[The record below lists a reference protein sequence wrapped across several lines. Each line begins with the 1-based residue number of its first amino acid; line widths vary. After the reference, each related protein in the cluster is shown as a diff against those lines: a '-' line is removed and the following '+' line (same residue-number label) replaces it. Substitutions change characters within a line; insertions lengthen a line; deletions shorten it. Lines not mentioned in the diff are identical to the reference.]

1 MGEPALDVG
10 HFTLARRGFVIAL
23 VARGR
28 PDIAV
33 HQPVF
38 LATGLASLGIDDVVG
53 GRVQEDGTVFL
64 LPLLHIGEGPQ
75 GFDHMGIGIDDLER
89 HGFLPGLG
97 PERPVICPQDRP
109 SGSRFQVGEA
119 GSGPPS
125 GFGCSWPVT
134 GVCRRP
140 CHAIERQMCRESSSD
155 GACIRREHGETGIM
169 NFHNQ
174 LALVGAILAIAW
186 PSGSAHALEDWNSVL
201 AQARQEGLVVVH
213 GAPGKSYA
221 DAMVRA
227 FNKAH
232 PDIRVQFSGAS
243 NRTDVPK
250 LLRERKA
257 SIYAWDVWVS
267 GAGTAV
273 SRLKPQG
280 IFQPLRQYL
289 RKETMEDKHW
299 HGEFGAGWM
308 DNEKQFFY
316 SFEGTV
322 QNPVSVNWEFVK
334 KSSITSIKDLLKPE
348 FAGKIIWHDPRFN
361 GSGNG
366 ASQTLFVNFGED
378 FLRAFYRQK
387 IVYATNRRQIADWV
401 VRGRYPIALGLDEN
415 DVKVFQSQGLGKQI
429 EPLPEVSTRSS
440 S

>member
-1 MGEPALDVG
+1 MDF
-10 HFTLARRGFVIAL
+10 HFRA
-23 VARGR
+23 
-28 PDIAV
+28 
-33 HQPVF
+33 
-38 LATGLASLGIDDVVG
+38 
-53 GRVQEDGTVFL
+53 
-64 LPLLHIGEGPQ
+64 
-75 GFDHMGIGIDDLER
+75 
-89 HGFLPGLG
+89 
-97 PERPVICPQDRP
+97 
-109 SGSRFQVGEA
+109 
-119 GSGPPS
+119 
-125 GFGCSWPVT
+125 
-134 GVCRRP
+134 
-140 CHAIERQMCRESSSD
+140 
-155 GACIRREHGETGIM
+155 
-169 NFHNQ
+169 
-174 LALVGAILAIAW
+174 ALVGLILAIAW
-186 PSGSAHALEDWNSVL
+186 PSGSAHALDDWNSVL
-201 AQARQEGLVVVH
+201 EKARQEGLVVVH

-221 DAMVRA
+221 DAMVGA

-289 RKETMEDKHW
+289 RKKTMEDKHW
-299 HGEFGAGWM
+299 HGGFDAGWM

-415 DVKVFQSQGLGKQI
+415 DVKVFQSQGLGKNI
-429 EPLPEVSTRSS
+429 EPLPDSFYKVQQLSSGFGGVGIVDRAPHPNAAAVYVNWLLSKEGQEAWSNVPRISRRFDVKPVDTSLLPRPGVVYFNGQTEENAKQRIVLQKLAREVIGAPPESKGRKKKRKKKSGE
-440 S
+440 

>member
-1 MGEPALDVG
+1 MDF
-10 HFTLARRGFVIAL
+10 HFRA
-23 VARGR
+23 
-28 PDIAV
+28 
-33 HQPVF
+33 
-38 LATGLASLGIDDVVG
+38 
-53 GRVQEDGTVFL
+53 
-64 LPLLHIGEGPQ
+64 
-75 GFDHMGIGIDDLER
+75 
-89 HGFLPGLG
+89 
-97 PERPVICPQDRP
+97 
-109 SGSRFQVGEA
+109 
-119 GSGPPS
+119 
-125 GFGCSWPVT
+125 
-134 GVCRRP
+134 
-140 CHAIERQMCRESSSD
+140 
-155 GACIRREHGETGIM
+155 
-169 NFHNQ
+169 
-174 LALVGAILAIAW
+174 ALVGLILAIAW
-186 PSGSAHALEDWNSVL
+186 PSGSAHALDDWNSVL
-201 AQARQEGLVVVH
+201 EKARQEGLVVVH

-221 DAMVRA
+221 DAMVGA

-289 RKETMEDKHW
+289 RKKTMEDKHW
-299 HGEFGAGWM
+299 HGGFDAGWM

-415 DVKVFQSQGLGKQI
+415 DVKVFQSQGLGKNI
-429 EPLPEVSTRSS
+429 EPLPDSFYKVQQLSSGFGGVGIVDRAPHPNAAAVYVNWLLSKDGQDAWSNVPRISRRFDVKPVDTSLLPRPGVVYFNGQTEENAKQRIVLQKLAREVIGAPPESKGRKKKRKKKSEE
-440 S
+440 

>member
-1 MGEPALDVG
+1 MDF
-10 HFTLARRGFVIAL
+10 HFRA
-23 VARGR
+23 
-28 PDIAV
+28 
-33 HQPVF
+33 
-38 LATGLASLGIDDVVG
+38 
-53 GRVQEDGTVFL
+53 
-64 LPLLHIGEGPQ
+64 
-75 GFDHMGIGIDDLER
+75 
-89 HGFLPGLG
+89 
-97 PERPVICPQDRP
+97 
-109 SGSRFQVGEA
+109 
-119 GSGPPS
+119 
-125 GFGCSWPVT
+125 
-134 GVCRRP
+134 
-140 CHAIERQMCRESSSD
+140 
-155 GACIRREHGETGIM
+155 
-169 NFHNQ
+169 
-174 LALVGAILAIAW
+174 ALVGLILAMAW
-186 PSGSAHALEDWNSVL
+186 PSGLANALDDWNAVV
-201 AQARQEGLVVVH
+201 AKARQEGLVVVH

-221 DAMVRA
+221 DAMVGA

-289 RKETMEDKHW
+289 RKETVEDKHW
-299 HGEFGAGWM
+299 HGGFDAGWM

-334 KSSITSIKDLLKPE
+334 KSSITSVKDLLKPE
-348 FAGKIIWHDPRFN
+348 FADKIIWHDPRFN

-366 ASQTLFVNFGED
+366 ASQTLFVNFGEE

-415 DVKVFQSQGLGKQI
+415 DVKVFQEQGLGKQI
-429 EPLPEVSTRSS
+429 EPLPDSFYKIQQLSSGFGGVGIVDRAPHPNAAAVYVNWLLSKEGQEAWSNVPRISRRLDVKPVDTSLLPRPGVVYFNGQQEENAKQRIVLQNLAREVIGAPPESKSKKKRRKKKSAE
-440 S
+440 

>member
-1 MGEPALDVG
+1 
-10 HFTLARRGFVIAL
+10 
-23 VARGR
+23 
-28 PDIAV
+28 
-33 HQPVF
+33 
-38 LATGLASLGIDDVVG
+38 
-53 GRVQEDGTVFL
+53 
-64 LPLLHIGEGPQ
+64 
-75 GFDHMGIGIDDLER
+75 
-89 HGFLPGLG
+89 
-97 PERPVICPQDRP
+97 
-109 SGSRFQVGEA
+109 
-119 GSGPPS
+119 
-125 GFGCSWPVT
+125 
-134 GVCRRP
+134 
-140 CHAIERQMCRESSSD
+140 
-155 GACIRREHGETGIM
+155 M
-169 NFHNQ
+169 NFRFRA
-174 LALVGAILAIAW
+174 ALVGAILAIAW
-186 PSGSAHALEDWNSVL
+186 PSGWANALDDWNSVL
-201 AQARQEGLVVVH
+201 AKARQEGLVVVH

-221 DAMVRA
+221 DAMVAA
-227 FNKAH
+227 FNRAH

-257 SIYAWDVWVS
+257 NIHAWDVWVS

-280 IFQPLRQYL
+280 IFQPLRPYL
-289 RKETMEDKHW
+289 RKETTKDKYW
-299 HGEFGAGWM
+299 HGGFDAGWM

-387 IVYATNRRQIADWV
+387 IIYATNRRQIADWV

-429 EPLPEVSTRSS
+429 EPLPDSFYKVQQLSSGFGGVGIVDRAPHPNAAAVYVNWLLSKEGQEAWSNVPRISRRLDVKPVDTSLLPRPGVVYFNGQTEENAKQRIVLQKLAREVIGAPPESKGKKKGRKKKSAE
-440 S
+440 

>member
-1 MGEPALDVG
+1 MDF
-10 HFTLARRGFVIAL
+10 HFRA
-23 VARGR
+23 
-28 PDIAV
+28 
-33 HQPVF
+33 
-38 LATGLASLGIDDVVG
+38 
-53 GRVQEDGTVFL
+53 
-64 LPLLHIGEGPQ
+64 
-75 GFDHMGIGIDDLER
+75 
-89 HGFLPGLG
+89 
-97 PERPVICPQDRP
+97 
-109 SGSRFQVGEA
+109 
-119 GSGPPS
+119 
-125 GFGCSWPVT
+125 
-134 GVCRRP
+134 
-140 CHAIERQMCRESSSD
+140 
-155 GACIRREHGETGIM
+155 
-169 NFHNQ
+169 
-174 LALVGAILAIAW
+174 ALVGLILAIAW
-186 PSGSAHALEDWNSVL
+186 PSGSAHALDDWNSVL
-201 AQARQEGLVVVH
+201 EKARQEGLVVVH

-221 DAMVRA
+221 DAMVGA

-289 RKETMEDKHW
+289 RKKTMEDKHW
-299 HGEFGAGWM
+299 HGGFDAGWM

-348 FAGKIIWHDPRFN
+348 FVGKIIWHDPRFN

-415 DVKVFQSQGLGKQI
+415 DVKVFQSQGLGKNI
-429 EPLPEVSTRSS
+429 EPLPDSFYKVQQLSSGFGGVGIVDRAPHPNAAAVYVNWLLSKEGQEAWSNVPRISRRFDVKPVDTSLLPRPGVVYFNGQTEENAKQRIVLQKLAREVIGAPPESKGRKKKRKKKSGE
-440 S
+440 